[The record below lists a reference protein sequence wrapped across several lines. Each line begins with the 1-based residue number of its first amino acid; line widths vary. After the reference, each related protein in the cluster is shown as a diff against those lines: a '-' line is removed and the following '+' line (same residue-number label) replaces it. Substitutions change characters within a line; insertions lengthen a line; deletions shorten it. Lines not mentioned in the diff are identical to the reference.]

1 MRNLA
6 FLLLLAGTSM
16 QAAAARRVTVA
27 ELEQDLTAL
36 HGKSDAEAARDLSD
50 LDLTERLSTATLTHM
65 SAPVGP
71 AVRQELILLADLSA
85 LLTLPADEVPST
97 PAPEFALQQAM
108 MARAIDYVGKTLH
121 QLPNLYATR
130 TTSHF
135 EDIPQGFDSTNTYSY
150 YQPLRLVG
158 TTTTTVVY
166 RDGAEVQ
173 DQGPRKTS
181 GSAQPPAGLVTSG
194 EFGPILS
201 TVLVDAAK
209 GKLYWGHWEQGANG
223 PLAVFSYSV
232 PLDQSHYKVSYCCV
246 VEVTGRRVVHL
257 TPGYHGELT
266 IDPATGVVYRVTV
279 QADLKPGERLA
290 ISSIVVE
297 YGPVEIGGK
306 SYICPVKGIAISL
319 GAGIGLHS
327 PQIIDFREANLNK
340 QTPGSPGPM
349 QTTLNESVFE
359 QYHLFRADTR
369 LVLSPGSTP

>member
-1 MRNLA
+1 MGKLA
-6 FLLLLAGTSM
+6 FLLLLVGTTM
-16 QAAAARRVTVA
+16 HAATAKRVTVA

-36 HGKSDAEAARDLSD
+36 HGKPDAEAARDLSE
-50 LDLTERLSTATLTHM
+50 LDLTERLSTATLTRL
-65 SAPVGP
+65 SASVGP
-71 AVRQELILLADLSA
+71 TVRQELALLAALSA
-85 LLTLPADEVPST
+85 LLTLPADEVRST
-97 PAPEFALQQAM
+97 PTPDFAAQQAM
-108 MARAIDYVGKTLH
+108 IAKAIDYVGKNLH

-135 EDIPQGFDSTNTYSY
+135 EDVPQGFDSTNTYSY

-173 DQGPRKTS
+173 DQGPPKNHA
-181 GSAQPPAGLVTSG
+181 SAQPPAGLATSG

-209 GKLYWGHWEQGANG
+209 GKLYWSHWEQGADG

-232 PLDQSHYKVSYCCV
+232 PPEQSHYKVSYCCV

-266 IDPATGVVYRVTV
+266 IDRASGIIYRVTI
-279 QADLKPGERLA
+279 QADLTLGARLA
-290 ISSIVVE
+290 VSSIVVE
-297 YGPVEIGGK
+297 YGLVEIGGK
-306 SYICPVKGIAISL
+306 SYICPVKGLAISL
-319 GAGIGLHS
+319 GVGTGLHS
-327 PQIIDFREANLNK
+327 PQVIDSRSAKLN
-340 QTPGSPGPM
+340 QQMPGSPGPM

-359 QYHLFRADTR
+359 RYHLFRADTR
-369 LVLSPGSTP
+369 LVLPPGSTP